1 MASNDTKKDSG
12 VKTDV
17 LVKSDKAWN
26 GTPYEP
32 YAAGPPEL
40 TVMRMTISPHTTLPW
55 HTHPMPNAA
64 YILSG
69 HLTVEDRVTGEK
81 KVTRAG
87 EAFAEQVG
95 TEHRGYTE
103 DEACV
108 AIVTYA
114 GTRGVP
120 TSVPAPGEEPEY

>member
-1 MASNDTKKDSG
+1 MTSKNTSDVG
-12 VKTDV
+12 VQTDV
-17 LVKSDKAWN
+17 LIKSDTAWN
-26 GTPYEP
+26 GTTYEP
-32 YAAGPPEL
+32 YAGGVPEL
-40 TVMRMTISPHTTLPW
+40 TVLRMTIPPHTTLSW

-69 HLTVEDRVTGEK
+69 QLTVEDRATGHT
-81 KVTRAG
+81 KVTLAG
-87 EAFAEQVG
+87 QAFAEQVG
-95 TEHRGYTE
+95 TEHRGYTG

-120 TSVPAPGEEPEY
+120 TSVPAPGEKPEY